1 MLKKQLFAIILALSA
16 ACPAAN
22 AWADLI
28 DTASAAEQQH
38 RSSQDDEDSNRRRLE
53 QFRSAQLS
61 LNGIIAIAEQLHPGS
76 RTASVNFE
84 PSPSPAYRVLTVK
97 NNEAW
102 DNVIDANTG
111 AVAGAE
117 TALSLSELDG
127 EDRSKVVAFKS
138 IRQELSDAVH
148 VAEKAA
154 SGKALGA
161 GLVRQED
168 RLNFVV
174 VVVSGDSLK
183 EVLLEPP
190 KGRGRG
196 SDKYRLTQP

>member
-1 MLKKQLFAIILALSA
+1 
-16 ACPAAN
+16 
-22 AWADLI
+22 
-28 DTASAAEQQH
+28 
-38 RSSQDDEDSNRRRLE
+38 
-53 QFRSAQLS
+53 
-61 LNGIIAIAEQLHPGS
+61 
-76 RTASVNFE
+76 
-84 PSPSPAYRVLTVK
+84 
-97 NNEAW
+97 
-102 DNVIDANTG
+102 
-111 AVAGAE
+111 
-117 TALSLSELDG
+117 
-127 EDRSKVVAFKS
+127 
-138 IRQELSDAVH
+138 VH

>member
-1 MLKKQLFAIILALSA
+1 
-16 ACPAAN
+16 
-22 AWADLI
+22 
-28 DTASAAEQQH
+28 
-38 RSSQDDEDSNRRRLE
+38 
-53 QFRSAQLS
+53 
-61 LNGIIAIAEQLHPGS
+61 
-76 RTASVNFE
+76 
-84 PSPSPAYRVLTVK
+84 VK

-102 DNVIDANTG
+102 ENVIDANTG

-127 EDRSKVVAFKS
+127 EDRSKIIALRS
-138 IRQELSDAVH
+138 IKQELSEAVH

-161 GLVRQED
+161 GLVKQEG

-174 VVVSGDSLK
+174 VVLSGDDLE

-190 KGRGRG
+190 KERDRG
-196 SDKYRLTQP
+196 SDNYRLTQP